1 MKPSK
6 NYFLFVSIFFAQSD
20 SVPALFPVGEKYE
33 YWNRKEKRDSN
44 SERKCNVE
52 NKKQLETEGGGFVDV
67 NFKGEKIYLRKL
79 IVLKVIVK

>member
-1 MKPSK
+1 MKPSI

-33 YWNRKEKRDSN
+33 HWNRKEKRDSN

-52 NKKQLETEGGGFVDV
+52 NKKQLEREREGGGFVDV
-67 NFKGEKIYLRKL
+67 NFKGEKIYLRKS
-79 IVLKVIVK
+79 IVL